1 MRIAAAIVVGVM
13 VVSTQVAIAADAPYI
28 GKWKMNVAKSQ
39 LAGQTLL
46 LEKTASGGMHY
57 ESGGFAY
64 DFKVDG
70 KEYPMPD
77 GGTTSWKAVDA
88 NTWEVTNRRNGKVT
102 ANYRLI
108 LSGDAL
114 TFQSV
119 LAKAGGGTLNESG
132 KANRV
137 SGGPGFAGRWRIN
150 DMKAAATTMDIA
162 ANGPDGVTLLMPE
175 QGGVCK
181 AKFDGKEYPLTGPF
195 VGTGNTYTL
204 KKTGPRSLEIVEK
217 LNGKPTYT
225 DNVSVSEDGKTLTF
239 DSLAAGS
246 HDAAKAVYD
255 RAN

>member
-13 VVSTQVAIAADAPYI
+13 VVSTQVASAADAPYI

-88 NTWEVTNRRNGKVT
+88 NTWEVTNRRNGKTT

-108 LSGDAL
+108 VSGDSL

-119 LAKAGGGTLNESG
+119 LTNAGGGTLNESG

-137 SGGPGFAGRWRIN
+137 SGGPGFVGRWRIN

-181 AKFDGKEYPLTGPF
+181 AKFDGKDYPFTGTL
-195 VGTGNTYTL
+195 VGNGSSYAL
-204 KKTGPRSLEIVEK
+204 KKTGPRSFEITEK
-217 LNGKPTYT
+217 LNGKPLYI
-225 DNVSVSEDGKTLTF
+225 DKISVSDDGKTLTL
-239 DSLAAGS
+239 DGS
-246 HDAAKAVYD
+246 PTGANEPVKVIYD
-255 RAN
+255 RQ